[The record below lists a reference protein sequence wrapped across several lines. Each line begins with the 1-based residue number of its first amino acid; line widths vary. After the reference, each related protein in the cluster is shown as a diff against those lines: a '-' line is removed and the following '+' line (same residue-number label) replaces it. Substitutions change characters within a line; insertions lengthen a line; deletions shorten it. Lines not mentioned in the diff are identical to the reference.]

1 MMFNQRACYI
11 LIGFLYFFTIAV
23 IAQDQRIA
31 DSLAIIYKADTVQG
45 LAKLDL
51 LDALAFNEIDD
62 FNMAVQYAEEL
73 ISISQQNS
81 NDRYLGIGY
90 FQKGTKKRLLGELE
104 EALEAFIKSAE
115 VASTES
121 LSTEGSAYGAI
132 ADIYIISDNHK
143 NGMHYYKKAIATLRK
158 SDDTI
163 ALASYILNA
172 GDALLTN
179 KEYNS
184 ALVYFK
190 ESGAL
195 FEQANYEV
203 GKAYNLGNIGMVY
216 ANTGKNDLA
225 EKNINEAIRIL
236 EETGDYYP
244 ISVYLMAM
252 SDIYVERGAPK
263 TALNYGQ
270 KSLTLAQQYG
280 LKNEAS
286 DANLKL
292 SELYE
297 MQGNTK
303 KSLQHYKNHISYRD
317 SVNNIQAVQSMADLR
332 TDYEVS
338 QKQTEIDLQ
347 QTEVTLLNQQKK
359 NQRIVVIVT
368 VIALFLIGLFAIGLF
383 RRNKFIQK
391 TKLII
396 EKEKER
402 SDNLLLNI
410 LPEETAKELKDNGK
424 VLAKK
429 FESVTVLFSDFKGFT
444 KYSENLSP
452 EALVNTID
460 FYFSKFDE
468 ITEKYGLEKIK
479 TIGDAYMCAGGLPYP
494 SDDHA
499 LKMVRAAIEIAEF
512 VHETKINME
521 ATEMIFDIRI
531 GINTGPVVAGV
542 VGSKKFAY
550 DIWGDTVNVASRL
563 ESNSEAG
570 RINISETTYQ
580 EVQDHFTFEYRGE
593 IKVKNHGKLKM
604 YFLS

>member
-1 MMFNQRACYI
+1 M
-11 LIGFLYFFTIAV
+11 
-23 IAQDQRIA
+23 
-31 DSLAIIYKADTVQG
+31 
-45 LAKLDL
+45 
-51 LDALAFNEIDD
+51 
-62 FNMAVQYAEEL
+62 
-73 ISISQQNS
+73 
-81 NDRYLGIGY
+81 
-90 FQKGTKKRLLGELE
+90 
-104 EALEAFIKSAE
+104 
-115 VASTES
+115 
-121 LSTEGSAYGAI
+121 
-132 ADIYIISDNHK
+132 
-143 NGMHYYKKAIATLRK
+143 
-158 SDDTI
+158 
-163 ALASYILNA
+163 
-172 GDALLTN
+172 LTN

-184 ALVYFK
+184 ALVYFN

-216 ANTGKNDLA
+216 ANTGINDLA

-263 TALNYGQ
+263 TALNYAQ

-444 KYSENLSP
+444 KYSENCL
-452 EALVNTID
+452 LN
-460 FYFSKFDE
+460 F
-468 ITEKYGLEKIK
+468 
-479 TIGDAYMCAGGLPYP
+479 
-494 SDDHA
+494 
-499 LKMVRAAIEIAEF
+499 
-512 VHETKINME
+512 
-521 ATEMIFDIRI
+521 
-531 GINTGPVVAGV
+531 
-542 VGSKKFAY
+542 
-550 DIWGDTVNVASRL
+550 
-563 ESNSEAG
+563 
-570 RINISETTYQ
+570 
-580 EVQDHFTFEYRGE
+580 
-593 IKVKNHGKLKM
+593 
-604 YFLS
+604 